1 MPELMVDNY
10 GNYFCQ
16 KLLSSCSGDQRLAIL
31 SMIKQRFIEIC
42 CNKKGTHTIQ
52 TMFDLVNLPEEEDF
66 IRSSLI
72 GKVVELSLVYYLK
85 LIFYYQDPQGT
96 HVV

>member
-1 MPELMVDNY
+1 MSTLMVDNY

-31 SMIKQRFIEIC
+31 RMIRAKFIEIC

-66 IRSSLI
+66 IRSALI
-72 GKVVELSLVYYLK
+72 GNIVTLSLVSNSHLT
-85 LIFYYQDPQGT
+85 IFRMPKELM
-96 HVV
+96 